1 MSAKP
6 KIFFDFFAA
15 LIAIALLSACGAA
28 TPAPTATAT
37 GPTVMV
43 NLASNP
49 LLGKILV
56 DEKGMTLYEYTK
68 DTSGVSNCT
77 GQCAVNWPPLVVPAG
92 TTLQGGAGVTAP
104 LGLIQRADGTMQVAA
119 DGIPLY
125 YFIKDKKNGDVF
137 GQGVAGIWFVLD
149 SDGQAVKTALPT
161 AVPTPGPVVIK
172 TTNNPVLGNI
182 LTDSAGMTLYLYTK
196 DAPGV
201 SNCTGQCAASWPP
214 LLVAAGAA
222 AQKDSDVTATLGTI
236 QRVDGTTQV
245 TVNEM
250 PVYYWIKDT
259 KPGDVSGQG
268 VGGIW
273 FVLDPSGA
281 MVKTALPPA

>member
-1 MSAKP
+1 MSTKS
-6 KIFFDFFAA
+6 KIFVDFFAA
-15 LIAIALLSACGAA
+15 LIALAILSACGTA
-28 TPAPTATAT
+28 TPAPTATAA

-43 NLASNP
+43 NLAGNP
-49 LLGKILV
+49 LLGNILV

-77 GQCAVNWPPLVVPAG
+77 GQCAVNWPPLVVPTG
-92 TTLQGGAGVTAP
+92 TTLQPGAGVTAP

-119 DGIPLY
+119 DGVPLY

-137 GQGVAGIWFVLD
+137 GQGVGGIWFVLD
-149 SDGQAVKTALPT
+149 PDGQAVKTALPT
-161 AVPTPGPVVIK
+161 AAPTSSPVVIK
-172 TTNNPVLGNI
+172 TANNPVLGNI
-182 LTDSAGMTLYLYTK
+182 LTDGAGMTLYLYTK

-201 SNCTGQCAASWPP
+201 SNCTGQCAVSWPP
-214 LLVAAGAA
+214 LLVAAGAVP
-222 AQKDSDVTATLGTI
+222 QKDSAVTATLGTI
-236 QRVDGTTQV
+236 QRADGTTQV
-245 TVNEM
+245 TVNQM